1 MKTRYNNIDLNHRA
15 VDACSKLRKMYG
27 KIDSAKNR
35 RRIAKLE
42 RRLGLT

>member
-15 VDACSKLRKMYG
+15 VACSKLRKMYG

-42 RRLGLT
+42 RRLGLA